1 MKNIFNKQSRAIFGL
16 SFGHFNVDL
25 YAALLVPLY
34 PMITG
39 KLGINLASISAIIA
53 FGHLTSSLMQPI
65 FGFISDKMKHRVFM
79 VWGLVLSSIFIPFA
93 IKANTVAFFLTCLLL
108 GMIGNAVFHPQV
120 SALIK
125 EFNKNNPDLS
135 RSMGFFLGLG
145 TIGYAIGPYIST
157 YTVEKFG
164 ENSLLYLSLLGL
176 ISAIFIYFFVPK
188 MPKKEIAKNEN
199 FFLIMKEIFKNKTC
213 IYLTIISTIKSA
225 VSISFGTYIPFLLK
239 EKGFS
244 LEQIGLIVTLFFISG
259 GLATIFSSK
268 IENKIGANGV
278 IVLSFVTILPL
289 VLSFLYTLENY
300 KFLACALF
308 ILTGFFILLSVGI
321 ILVQA
326 QKAMPKH
333 TGVISG
339 MMQGASWGLGALFLA
354 PLGFIGQNWGVD
366 KILILMSSIAFVIGL
381 YSIKNKCLKYF
392 MDFLRQVT
400 PI

>member
-1 MKNIFNKQSRAIFGL
+1 MKNIFNKQLRAIFGL

-278 IVLSFVTILPL
+278 IALSFVTILPL

-300 KFLACALF
+300 KFIACTLF

-381 YSIKNKCLKYF
+381 YSIKNKCLN
-392 MDFLRQVT
+392 D
-400 PI
+400 